1 MTFSTED
8 FAKALEAHSY
18 DFQVGS
24 TVRGTIIALANDGAT
39 VDIGGKSSAFLPI
52 REAEVRAVHSLEGL
66 LEVGA
71 EYAFQVIRDQD
82 ADGQVLLS
90 IRKLK
95 VKQLWEKLA
104 EMEAQSAVME
114 AKVTGFNKGGVTVD
128 VEGLRGFVPRSH
140 LSSAPESLEEL
151 VGQRL
156 TVGFLEVSQ
165 ATNKLVMSQRAAAR
179 SQVMGELELGQLIEG
194 TVASLKPFGAFV
206 DFNGITGLLHIKQI
220 SKNYIENLSSVL
232 QTGQS
237 IKAVVIALDW
247 ERNRISLSTRALEK
261 YPGEFL
267 KEPEVVMAEAENR
280 LGDVG
285 RMLAESEA

>member
-52 REAEVRAVHSLEGL
+52 REAEVQAVHSLEGL
-66 LEVGA
+66 LGVGE
-71 EYAFQVIRDQD
+71 EYSFQVIRDQD

-95 VKQLWEKLA
+95 VKQLWQRLT
-104 EMEAQSAVME
+104 EMADQNTVME
-114 AKVTGFNKGGVTVD
+114 VKVTGFNKGGVTVD

-140 LSSAPESLEEL
+140 LSGRYESLEEV
-151 VGQRL
+151 VGQRI
-156 TVGFLEVSQ
+156 TVGFLEVSE
-165 ATNKLVMSQRAAAR
+165 ANNKLVMSQRAATR
-179 SQVMGELELGQLIEG
+179 SQVMGQLELGQLIEG

-206 DFNGITGLLHIKQI
+206 DFDGITGLLHIKQI
-220 SKNYIENLSSVL
+220 SKNYIESLSSVL
-232 QTGQS
+232 QVGQP
-237 IKAVVIALDW
+237 IKAVIVALDS

-267 KEPEVVMAEAENR
+267 KEPEMVMAEAENR